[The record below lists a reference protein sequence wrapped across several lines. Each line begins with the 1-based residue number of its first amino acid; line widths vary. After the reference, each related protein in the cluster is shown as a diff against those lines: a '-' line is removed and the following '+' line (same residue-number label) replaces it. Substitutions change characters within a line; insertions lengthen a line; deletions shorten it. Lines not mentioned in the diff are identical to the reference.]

1 MKYLPYQKRK
11 IETIALRL
19 STTDHKISGTRCFH
33 HHEKEMLLRKLWDTD
48 TALSGID
55 IEEVIEKHMNL
66 IDIYAINYIVEYG
79 AGEETFEWEETFAKM
94 SHCLLFGVKR
104 DLGLWRCVSKGYNEV

>member
-11 IETIALRL
+11 VETTALHL
-19 STTDHKISGTRCFH
+19 STIDHKISGTRCN
-33 HHEKEMLLRKLWDTD
+33 HEKEMLLRKLWDTD